1 MVRAAALALLL
12 ALALP
17 MGVTAVPTGGN
28 SGAPSV
34 HDVATLTLNGS
45 THAGFATTS
54 LDVST
59 AMTVQREATASRL
72 DRYALAERLDNAP
85 STEARQ
91 QLVVEAATTAEIR
104 IDALREDERQLRA
117 AYTSGEIDAET
128 LLRRQARIQARASE
142 LRTTL
147 DRLQGH
153 AAEIPQFSLNGR
165 IQLLS
170 SKLIGYDGPVRE
182 RALATVTGAAPAT
195 RVSVT
200 ASADGVVL
208 SMLDGTRYVR
218 EAYRADQRT
227 PNRVSR
233 FTLDAAASRAF
244 ELYPVAYNRSQ
255 DLGFGQ
261 NIDGDL
267 GGNLY
272 LISFSMPAGTIDAY
286 LDDGTRN
293 VFFEVQERRVDRLD
307 FRPSVEG
314 AANGTRL
321 TVNRTYPGGPLQL
334 TVVDNA
340 TGNPRQ
346 TTVNVAGHSVETGPD
361 GTAWTLAPSTGVFQ
375 VTAVGPDGNVTV
387 AVRPLAAKPVIGED

>member
-1 MVRAAALALLL
+1 MARAAAALALLL

-17 MGVTAVPTGGN
+17 MGVTAAPTDG
-28 SGAPSV
+28 SPEAPSV

-45 THAGFATTS
+45 VRAGFATTS

-72 DRYALAERLDNAP
+72 DRYALDRRLETTA
-85 STEARQ
+85 STDARRE
-91 QLVVEAATTAEIR
+91 LVVEAASTLEGR
-104 IDALREDERQLRA
+104 IDALRADERQLRA
-117 AYTSGEIDAET
+117 AFAAGEIDADT
-128 LLRRQARIQARASE
+128 LLRRQARIQARTGE

-147 DRLQGH
+147 GRLQDH
-153 AAEIPQFSLNGR
+153 AAAIPQFSLNGR

-170 SKLIGYDGPVRE
+170 SKLIGYGGPVRE
-182 RALATVTGAAPAT
+182 RALATATGSAPAT
-195 RVSVT
+195 RVAVA

-208 SMLDGTRYVR
+208 SMLDGNRYVR

-244 ELYPVAYNRSQ
+244 ELYPLAYNRSQ

-272 LISFSMPAGTIDAY
+272 LVSFSMPAGTIDAY

-293 VFFEVQERRVDRLD
+293 VFYEIQERRVDLLGS
-307 FRPSVEG
+307 RPAVEG
-314 AANGTRL
+314 TANGTRL
-321 TVNRTYPGGPLQL
+321 TVNRTYRGGPLQI

-340 TGNPRQ
+340 TGAPRQ
-346 TTVNVAGHSVETGPD
+346 APVLVAGHPVQTGPD
-361 GTAWTLAPSTGVFQ
+361 GTAWTLAPSGVYQ

-387 AVRPLAAKPVIGED
+387 TVRPLAATPVIGEG

>member
-17 MGVTAVPTGGN
+17 MGVSADPTAGGPE
-28 SGAPSV
+28 APSV

-45 THAGFATTS
+45 TSAGFATTS

-72 DRYALAERLDNAP
+72 DRYALDERLENAA

-91 QLVVEAATTAEIR
+91 QLVVEAASTLEIR
-104 IDALREDERQLRA
+104 IDALRADERQLRA
-117 AYTSGEIDAET
+117 AFAAGEIDADT
-128 LLRRQARIQARASE
+128 LLRRQARILARASE
-142 LRTTL
+142 LLTTL

-153 AAEIPQFSLNGR
+153 AAAIPQFSLNGR
-165 IQLLS
+165 IQLLN
-170 SKLIGYDGPVRE
+170 SKLIGYRGPVRE
-182 RALATVTGAAPAT
+182 RALATATGAAPAT
-195 RVSVT
+195 RVAVA
-200 ASADGVVL
+200 ASTDGVVL

-272 LISFSMPAGTIDAY
+272 LVSFSMPAGTIDAY

-293 VFFEVQERRVDRLD
+293 VFFEVQERRVDRLGP
-307 FRPSVEG
+307 RPAVEG

-321 TVNRTYPGGPLQL
+321 TVNRTYAGGPLQV

-340 TGNPRQ
+340 TGEPRQ
-346 TTVNVAGHSVETGPD
+346 TTVVVADHSVETGSE
-361 GTAWTLAPSTGVFQ
+361 GTAWTLGPSGVFQ

-387 AVRPLAAKPVIGED
+387 TVRPLAATPVIAEG